1 MMGSSSITRPVEL
14 SKQPA
19 AARRELTRLLAE
31 ERWNG
36 DVDGVILAVHEAM
49 VNSQR
54 HGGGV
59 TGARVR
65 MGFDTVVVVVE
76 ITDQGGGFAVP
87 ETPAMAEATAEQGRG
102 LFLIRSLTAEAQ
114 VVQAGS
120 EVCLTLRFER

>member
-1 MMGSSSITRPVEL
+1 MMSSSSLTRPVEL
-14 SKQPA
+14 SLQPA
-19 AARRELTRLLAE
+19 AARRQLTKLLADE
-31 ERWNG
+31 AWAG

-65 MGFDTVVVVVE
+65 MGFDTVVVE

-102 LFLIRSLTAEAQ
+102 LFLIRRLTAEAQ

>member
-1 MMGSSSITRPVEL
+1 MSASSSLTRPVEL
-14 SKQPA
+14 SQQPA
-19 AARRELTRLLAE
+19 TARRELSRLLADE
-31 ERWNG
+31 AWGG

-59 TGARVR
+59 TGARVCV
-65 MGFDTVVVVVE
+65 GLDTVTVE
-76 ITDQGGGFAVP
+76 ISDRGGGFAVP

-102 LFLIRSLTAEAQ
+102 LFLIRHLTAEAQ

-120 EVCLTLRFER
+120 DVCLTLRFER